1 MIDLLSCI
9 GIIAKLD
16 TTYLGLTIL
25 ALGNALPDSLTVIA
39 LSKKGYAEMGITGV
53 YTGYHSFK

>member
-53 YTGYHSFK
+53 YTGYY